1 MRVTQTISI
10 GSLRIN
16 SMSNT
21 SILQIGTSGSMK
33 SRSESI
39 NEYIPQAEANQ
50 KLEGKIDKEL
60 KKEMPKEG
68 LPVEPPRPPGPPT
81 GPQQGAQAGA
91 QAGTQ
96 AGAQAGAQNGASV
109 PSYPYAPPP
118 AEGPDVKVERKNRT

>member
-33 SRSESI
+33 SRSENI
-39 NEYIPQAEANQ
+39 NEYIPQAQADQ

-60 KKEMPKEG
+60 KKELPKEG
-68 LPVEPPRPPGPPT
+68 LPVEPPRPPGP
-81 GPQQGAQAGA
+81 
-91 QAGTQ
+91 
-96 AGAQAGAQNGASV
+96 QNGTTPSAS
-109 PSYPYAPPP
+109 PYAPPP
-118 AEGPDVKVERKNRT
+118 GEGPDVKVERKNRT

>member
-50 KLEGKIDKEL
+50 KIEGKIDKEL
-60 KKEMPKEG
+60 KKEMTKEG
-68 LPVEPPRPPGPPT
+68 LPVEPPRPPGPQT
-81 GPQQGAQAGA
+81 
-91 QAGTQ
+91 GTQ
-96 AGAQAGAQNGASV
+96 PGTQQGAQAGAQNGASV
-109 PSYPYAPPP
+109 PIYPYAPKP
-118 AEGPDVKVERKNRT
+118 AEGPDAKVERKNRT